1 MTRSSARL
9 QQKEEKAS
17 KTASSSSKKSTK
29 AKVTNTQKKQK
40 VSDDVASKS
49 TTTKAKATN
58 TRKKAKVSDDVPSKN
73 AKASASKPNPAWAKV
88 KGKRGQLKMVVEM
101 PFDILLEIFKYL
113 LPADLLGL
121 AMANKALRGLLLDR
135 TVALPLWKK
144 AFESVQP
151 APPACPEELIL
162 PQTSWVCYLR
172 FCKGCLDKEFIKA
185 GYAMDTR
192 DIRSIIPSYYEK
204 IDGSRYLIVAKA
216 ERRSNLNPT
225 KVYTYMHPRADYE
238 RNSKELARLADSPV
252 QRKAF
257 IDEGMQKMAKR
268 NQTAWNFRGWE
279 WQMSKAKKDDVQARR
294 NNRVEALTTRLT
306 DLGYGN
312 DLARLPRHGLATLPG
327 FKGVKPLTE
336 REWEKLMPDLV
347 DIFEELRK
355 EFEKKDRAN
364 CLYKR
369 SGFVWGVHQYF
380 ISNHRDLE
388 PTGPT
393 PRELAMM
400 EPFRTLVYDAP
411 REQHFTQADMLAHLD
426 KLPEVFKSWAENTAN
441 VLLNLLP
448 QEHEGGKNAARRG
461 KAKSKANDKAP
472 ALDAAALDLATTL
485 FSCKW
490 CPEIL
495 VYPNVLTHHCLIS
508 RHKKENKEPE
518 SEEES
523 GDPNCAWNKGHD
535 QVEFDEVS
543 SACAS
548 TVVTALGKD
557 PKTTT
562 WKELDEA
569 DQRVECLSCRKETG
583 KLKRIAMDWR
593 HAVLHAHD
601 VHSEEEGF
609 ESNQTRWQI
618 LDSESLILAY
628 DKEGTNWR
636 KVNSWNTKHTILTL
650 CVQCDRLTI
659 ENNRVEYPR
668 SGSSLEKGSTTCPRG
683 HDLTQEG
690 AIYRRYPRE
699 FSATQKPVR
708 IT

>member
-17 KTASSSSKKSTK
+17 KAASSSSKKSTSTK

-40 VSDDVASKS
+40 VSDNVASKS
-49 TTTKAKATN
+49 TTTKAKVTN

-73 AKASASKPNPAWAKV
+73 TKASASKPNPSWAKV

-121 AMANKALRGLLLDR
+121 TMANKALRGLLLDR
-135 TVALPLWKK
+135 TVALPLWKR
-144 AFESVQP
+144 AFESVEP
-151 APPACPEELIL
+151 VPPQCPEELTL
-162 PQTSWVCYLR
+162 PQYANLLYGRTCFYCDAIHGLKTSWVCYLR

-185 GYAMDTR
+185 GFAMDSR

-204 IDGSRYLIVAKA
+204 IDGSR
-216 ERRSNLNPT
+216 
-225 KVYTYMHPRADYE
+225 
-238 RNSKELARLADSPV
+238 
-252 QRKAF
+252 
-257 IDEGMQKMAKR
+257 
-268 NQTAWNFRGWE
+268 
-279 WQMSKAKKDDVQARR
+279 
-294 NNRVEALTTRLT
+294 LTTRLT

-364 CLYKR
+364 CLYQR
-369 SGFVWGVHQYF
+369 SGCVWGVHRYF
-380 ISNHRDLE
+380 VSHHRDLE
-388 PTGPT
+388 LIGPT
-393 PRELAMM
+393 SRELAMM
-400 EPFRTLVYDAP
+400 EPFKTLVYDAP
-411 REQHFTQADMLAHLD
+411 RDQQVTQADMLAHLD

-448 QEHEGGKNAARRG
+448 QAHDGGKNAARRG

-495 VYPNVLTHHCLIS
+495 VYPNVLTHRCLIS

-518 SEEES
+518 SEVES
-523 GDPNCAWNKGHD
+523 GDPNCAWNEGHD
-535 QVEFDEVS
+535 QVEFDQVS
-543 SACAS
+543 STCAS

-583 KLKRIAMDWR
+583 KVRRIAMDWR
-593 HAVLHAHD
+593 HAILHAYEA
-601 VHSEEEGF
+601 HSEEEGF

-618 LDSESLILAY
+618 LDSESLKLAY
-628 DKEGTNWR
+628 DKELTNWR
-636 KVNSWNTKHTILTL
+636 KVNSWHAKCIIRTL

-659 ENNRVEYPR
+659 ENNRVGYPR
-668 SGSSLEKGSTTCPRG
+668 SGSPPEKGSTTCPRG
-683 HDLTQEG
+683 HDLSQEG
-690 AIYRRYPRE
+690 GIYRRYPND
-699 FSATQKPVR
+699 FGATQKPVR